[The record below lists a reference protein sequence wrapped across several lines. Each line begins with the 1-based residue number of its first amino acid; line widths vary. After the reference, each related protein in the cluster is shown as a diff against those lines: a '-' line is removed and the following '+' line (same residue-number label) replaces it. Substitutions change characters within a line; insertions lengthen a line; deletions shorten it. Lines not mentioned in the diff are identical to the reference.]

1 VVSLQVVDSTVSS
14 DIRHAGSERTDA
26 GANGTPAS
34 LDRSTAA
41 TGHDDASSRDVDPPS
56 RDDVFEV
63 LTNQRRRYA
72 LHCLHQR
79 DERVELGDL
88 AETIG
93 ARENDTTIPDLTST
107 ERKRTYTSL
116 QQFHLPK
123 MDEAGLL
130 DCDRRAGVVSCSEP
144 ASDLDVY
151 LDVVPASEIPWSL
164 HYLGL
169 SVLNVVLVVG
179 LWFDAYPL
187 AVLPDLVWIAC
198 AVTAFVASAAV
209 HTYRNRRM
217 RLGAEDTPP
226 DLPSR

>member
-1 VVSLQVVDSTVSS
+1 M
-14 DIRHAGSERTDA
+14 
-26 GANGTPAS
+26 
-34 LDRSTAA
+34 
-41 TGHDDASSRDVDPPS
+41 
-56 RDDVFEV
+56 
-63 LTNQRRRYA
+63 
-72 LHCLHQR
+72 
-79 DERVELGDL
+79 GDL

-93 ARENDTTIPDLTST
+93 AWENDTTIPDLTST

-130 DCDRRAGVVSCSEP
+130 DYDRRAGVVSCSEP

-198 AVTAFVASAAV
+198 AVAAFVASAAV